1 MNRLVTYCLRATLI
15 AILGI
20 VVSSSS
26 AQAQSGNWQVSI
38 GTGVSYAPRYD
49 GDAENQLRLVPLL
62 DINYHKG
69 KFFIGVTRG
78 IGFNFSEVKYFQ
90 YGVRVLLGEA
100 RSQDAD
106 ARLYGMGNIDYYPE
120 GSLFFSTHLG
130 FMSLSSSIASSDY
143 GTHANVGG
151 NVAIPLGEDDRFRL
165 GATINWGDSIYNQT
179 YFGVTAAQA
188 TASGNVLAPYNAA
201 EGKKDTTLSASWVH
215 NFDKSWFSTTSVSYK
230 RLEGSAQLSPL
241 TQRAS
246 MVGESLM
253 LGYRF

>member
-1 MNRLVTYCLRATLI
+1 MNRLVTYCLRVSLFAL
-15 AILGI
+15 LGI
-20 VVSSSS
+20 ANISSS
-26 AQAQSGNWQVSI
+26 ARAQNGNWQVSI

-49 GDAENQLRLVPLL
+49 GDAENQLRVVPLL
-62 DINYHKG
+62 DINYNKD

-90 YGVRVLLGEA
+90 YGVRVLLGQA

-106 ARLYGMGNIDYYPE
+106 VRLYGMGNIDYYPE

-130 FMSLSSSIASSDY
+130 FISLSSSVASSDY
-143 GTHANVGG
+143 GTHADIGSNI
-151 NVAIPLGEDDRFRL
+151 AIPLGEEDRFRL
-165 GATINWGDSIYNQT
+165 GATINWGDSVYNQT

-188 TASGNVLAPYNAA
+188 TASGNILTAYNAA
-201 EGKKDTTLSASWVH
+201 EGKKDTSLSASWVH
-215 NFDKSWFSTTSVSYK
+215 HFDKSWFCNLGVSYK

-241 TQRAS
+241 TQRTS